1 MSHIDISLFMHI
13 WAPEQ
18 LTELILYPTF
28 EALQRNYAF
37 ARQHII
43 LRSSKL
49 FACQFSSAETLPRCI
64 FALSGE
70 PLVCHLQ
77 EESVS
82 FHAWWAP
89 PVAWC
94 CVLAPIHFGVAPL
107 NSFVT
112 WSIALLLPQLG
123 WKLIWITRMVS
134 NKSALKLNNMH
145 HCISAIFDMSICP
158 ISCFRAYILFLAC
171 VCVTLDDWLFL

>member
-18 LTELILYPTF
+18 LTELILSPTF

-49 FACQFSSAETLPRCI
+49 FACQFSSAETLPQCI

-145 HCISAIFDMSICP
+145 HCISAIFDMSI
-158 ISCFRAYILFLAC
+158 SCFRAYILFLAC